1 MPSDEI
7 APPLASIFL
16 GKKDDSTDATRKTH
30 AAESFLRI
38 QRKNPGRTIRD
49 GKGFPVTFDKSTN
62 RLKRRAPAP
71 SLLVPPSDAGDD
83 AQSQRR
89 GNSRRAP
96 TGEAAIKLY
105 RTAPLPHIC
114 RAVRKLEEKGK
125 QFDSDEEY
133 NHDPGLALQ
142 SQQYASGRTGE
153 QVGSVLV
160 AGTVRFHEDTLLAS
174 RAGTYLVDGA
184 LVYMHTDGSIA
195 RFADEKRELQCRC
208 RCHHV
213 A

>member
-1 MPSDEI
+1 MPGDAKKPS
-7 APPLASIFL
+7 LAGIFC
-16 GKKDDSTDATRKTH
+16 GKKDDSTDATRRADAT
-30 AAESFLRI
+30 EQFLRI

-62 RLKRRAPAP
+62 RLKRRAAAANPLCAP
-71 SLLVPPSDAGDD
+71 SRDPA
-83 AQSQRR
+83 R
-89 GNSRRAP
+89 GKGGQASGRAVY
-96 TGEAAIKLY
+96 GEEAIRMY

-114 RAVRKLEEKGK
+114 RKARKLEEKGK

-133 NHDPGLALQ
+133 NHDPGLALE
-142 SQQYASGRTGE
+142 SQQYVSGRTGE
-153 QVGSVLV
+153 QVGSIFV
-160 AGTVRFHEDTLLAS
+160 AGTVRFQEDTLLAS

-195 RFADEKRELQCRC
+195 RFASEKRELECRC
-208 RCHHV
+208 RFHHV